1 MPGVSGLLAAIQGTT
16 LQVQGTSSQ
25 TAVVYTSATTLTATV
40 PAKSTDVAVGDCV
53 AVRSAATNGGS
64 PATAVT
70 ATSVTLSAPVAGSC
84 APGGGA
90 GGQGGRPNFAR
101 PSGAP
106 AGVRPSGAPGAGRGF
121 GGGAFGKVTALSGT
135 GFTVASS
142 GGQQP
147 GASPNASTSPI
158 VVTTTSTTAFTKQQA
173 ATAAALKVGV
183 CVTARGAQDASG
195 TVTATNIAVR
205 PAVNGTCSN
214 GFGGPNG

>member
-1 MPGVSGLLAAIQGTT
+1 
-16 LQVQGTSSQ
+16 
-25 TAVVYTSATTLTATV
+25 
-40 PAKSTDVAVGDCV
+40 
-53 AVRSAATNGGS
+53 
-64 PATAVT
+64 
-70 ATSVTLSAPVAGSC
+70 
-84 APGGGA
+84 
-90 GGQGGRPNFAR
+90 
-101 PSGAP
+101 
-106 AGVRPSGAPGAGRGF
+106 VRPSGAPGAGRGF

-147 GASPNASTSPI
+147 GASPSSSTSPI

-183 CVTARGAQDASG
+183 CVTARGAQDTSG
-195 TVTATNIAVR
+195 TVTATSIAVR